1 MLIAAASFSILVVLL
16 FSQTTPA
23 QSASAWLPAAHAPE
37 PQAGDPGRGQALFL
51 GKAPLEN
58 DGPPCMACHNVG
70 GSGLLGGGAVGPDL
84 TEMSTFYRAAD
95 LTADLADMP
104 WPAMEPIYAEH
115 PLTPSEQADLT
126 AFLLTPRQPQ
136 SNYYA
141 WVVMGV
147 GLLGCIAAAGFF
159 GLMYRRRMRG
169 VRQALVA
176 QGRLPRRSK

>member
-1 MLIAAASFSILVVLL
+1 MLRRLIRSKELRAVLIAAASFSILVVLL

-95 LTADLADMP
+95 LTAEKFAAKP
-104 WPAMEPIYAEH
+104 FA
-115 PLTPSEQADLT
+115 PLP
-126 AFLLTPRQPQ
+126 
-136 SNYYA
+136 
-141 WVVMGV
+141 VMGV
-147 GLLGCIAAAGFF
+147 PGWCSANENPDFYTDSQVF
-159 GLMYRRRMRG
+159 RRPSTYC
-169 VRQALVA
+169 A
-176 QGRLPRRSK
+176 